1 MFYYLKGVLQHKS
14 PGLVLIEVGGVGYK
28 VNLPLSSYETL
39 PEEGKEI
46 KIYAYLHLQ
55 ENKISLYGF
64 LNEEER
70 DFFLLLI
77 SVSKIGPKT
86 ALRILSKN
94 SLSEFK
100 KAIKRKDLT
109 TLTNISGIG
118 KKTAQRLILE
128 LGEKIVLKEKIK
140 SVEETL
146 IEDALSGLVSLGY
159 TRKEAQRAVE
169 QALSLCKEKN
179 DLAQLIKEALR
190 YI

>member
-14 PGLVLIEVGGVGYK
+14 PGLVLVEVRGVGYK

-39 PEEGKEI
+39 PEEGKEV
-46 KIYAYLHLQ
+46 KIYTYVHLY
-55 ENKISLYGF
+55 EDKISLYGF

-94 SLSEFK
+94 SLFEFK
-100 KAIKRKDLT
+100 KAIKEGSLS
-109 TLTNISGIG
+109 TLTNVSGIG

-128 LGEKIVLKEKIK
+128 LSGKIVLEEKVK

-146 IEDALSGLVSLGY
+146 MEDALSGLISLGY
-159 TRKEAQRAVE
+159 THKEARGAVE
-169 QALSLCKEKN
+169 QALSSCKDKT

>member
-46 KIYAYLHLQ
+46 KIYTYLHLQ
-55 ENKISLYGF
+55 ENKVSLYGF

-100 KAIKRKDLT
+100 KAIKGKDLT
-109 TLTNISGIG
+109 TLTNISGVG

-128 LGEKIVLKEKIK
+128 LGEKIVFKEKVK
-140 SVEETL
+140 SAEETL

>member
-1 MFYYLKGVLQHKS
+1 MLYYLKGVLQHKS
-14 PGLVLIEVGGVGYK
+14 PNLVLIEVGGVGYK

-100 KAIKRKDLT
+100 KAIKEKDLT
-109 TLTNISGIG
+109 TLTNISGVG

-128 LGEKIVLKEKIK
+128 LGEKIVFKEKVK

>member
-14 PGLVLIEVGGVGYK
+14 PGLVLIEVGGVGYR
-28 VNLPLSSYETL
+28 VNLPLSSYENL

-46 KIYAYLHLQ
+46 KVYTYLHLQ
-55 ENKISLYGF
+55 ENKVSLYGF
-64 LNEEER
+64 LAEEER

-77 SVSKIGPKT
+77 SISKIGPKK

-100 KAIKRKDLT
+100 KAIKEKDLT

-118 KKTAQRLILE
+118 KKTAQLLILE
-128 LGEKIVLKEKIK
+128 LGEKIVLEEKEK

-146 IEDALSGLVSLGY
+146 TEDALAGLVSLGY
-159 TRKEAQRAVE
+159 THKEAKRAVR
-169 QALSLCKEKN
+169 QASSSCKEKA